1 MNQCSR
7 GPTGLVMLGRDP
19 VDKPR
24 PFLGAP
30 GLGLPSAC
38 SELSVVKACIGAL
51 QVALGKTHCSPR
63 PCLSWGPSFS
73 LDPRLGIYASDP
85 PRVGLTSRSV
95 DWVGLGWGPGTCTF
109 VKAPGSSAIGPG
121 LGFPGG
127 ASGKEPACQCRRCK
141 RCGFYPGVGKI
152 PRNRKWKPTPVF
164 LPGEFHGQRSPAG
177 CSPWGHKESDTTEGL
192 NTFDN
197 PD

>member
-1 MNQCSR
+1 MA
-7 GPTGLVMLGRDP
+7 
-19 VDKPR
+19 PR
-24 PFLGAP
+24 ARASLCLLRTFCGESLRWYSSG
-30 GLGLPSAC
+30 
-38 SELSVVKACIGAL
+38 
-51 QVALGKTHCSPR
+51 ALGKTHCSPR
-63 PCLSWGPSFS
+63 PCLSWGPSFP
-73 LDPRLGIYASDP
+73 LDPRLGIYALDP

-95 DWVGLGWGPGTCTF
+95 DWVGLGWGPGTCAF

-141 RCGFYPGVGKI
+141 RCRFYPWVGKI